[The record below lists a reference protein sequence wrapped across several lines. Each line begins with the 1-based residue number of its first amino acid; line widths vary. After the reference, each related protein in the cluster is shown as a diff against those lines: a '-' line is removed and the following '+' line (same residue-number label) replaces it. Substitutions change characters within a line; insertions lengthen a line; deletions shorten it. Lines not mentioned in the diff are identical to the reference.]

1 MNIFEKIEKKL
12 FFYKKEKLYRSPY
25 KIEERQGK
33 YVIIKGE
40 KLLSFSSNDYLGL
53 ASSGRINKIVSDAF
67 LKYGPSS
74 SSSRLISGNY
84 SLIVESEKKFAEYF
98 GYEDA
103 IFFPSGYQA
112 NIALISSLFEKDDII
127 VFDKH
132 CHSSIIKGI
141 LLSGA
146 KYFGFNHNSIDHLK
160 KRLSKLKGSV
170 SLITESLFSMDGDLL
185 DKEGIKELKEKYG
198 FLCIVDEAHSFG
210 VLGEKGKGIA
220 RDVADVAVGTFG
232 KAFGFFGAF
241 LLLPKKIKEY
251 LFNFSHPLIH
261 STALP
266 HAHAEAASRILD
278 EVERAEKQ
286 RKKLLSLASILR
298 NRLKE
303 EGFIAKGDAQI
314 ISLFIGDEEKSLE
327 VSKRLLNQGIFIPP
341 VRYPTVPLKKA
352 ILRINITA
360 LHDEEDIEVF
370 LKALKNSYK

>member
-327 VSKRLLNQGIFIPP
+327 VSKKLLKLGIFIPP

-352 ILRINITA
+352 ILRISVTA
-360 LHDEEDIEVF
+360 LHDEEDIGI
-370 LKALKNSYK
+370 LIRALKESY

>member
-160 KRLSKLKGSV
+160 KRLSKLKGSI

-266 HAHAEAASRILD
+266 HAHAEAASRILK
-278 EVERAEKQ
+278 EVEGCEKE
-286 RKKLLSLASILR
+286 RKKLLKLAAVLR
-298 NRLKE
+298 ERLME
-303 EGFIAKGDAQI
+303 EGFSAKGDAQI
-314 ISLFIGDEEKSLE
+314 VSLFIGDEEKSLE
-327 VSKRLLNQGIFIPP
+327 VSRKLLNQGIFIPP
-341 VRYPTVPLKKA
+341 VRYPTVPFGKA
-352 ILRINITA
+352 ILRISITA
-360 LHDEEDIEVF
+360 LHDEEDIET
-370 LKALKNSYK
+370 LIRALKKSL